1 MLEMAARVLSKFMRQ
16 DYSRELR
23 ADAAPAKLMPHST
36 SGRRSFAQM
45 GAIPRIFPLFE
56 LLVMENAAIIGGC
69 TEFCYADTHVWQALF
84 YTHGSADALNAPVWQ
99 TRMFANAL

>member
-1 MLEMAARVLSKFMRQ
+1 MRQ
-16 DYSRELR
+16 DYSRAPYGHAGLAELKPQIR
-23 ADAAPAKLMPHST
+23 
-36 SGRRSFAQM
+36 GRCRSFAQM
-45 GAIPRIFPLFE
+45 DAIPRIFAFFE
-56 LLVMENAAIIGGC
+56 LPVIENAAIIGGC